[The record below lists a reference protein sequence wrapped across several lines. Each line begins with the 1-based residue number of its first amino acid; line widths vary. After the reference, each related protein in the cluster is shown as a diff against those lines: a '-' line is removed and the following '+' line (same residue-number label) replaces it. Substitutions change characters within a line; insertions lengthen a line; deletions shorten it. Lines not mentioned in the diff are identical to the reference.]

1 MNFYNGYIRCL
12 SNWGGRG
19 YFTPGKV
26 YHVKDGKF
34 LDDHGVCTPTFQ
46 RLETF
51 NDWAAMAL
59 GNWEELELVKRYEYD
74 VGDWVL
80 VQNHRGFGWN
90 ECGDMDCF
98 MNKVCKVTGKL
109 SSCPYPLY
117 RLNDTH
123 WLFSNDDLVGAL
135 MSKKLVDS
143 LKPTRSEPEKT
154 CKEWTHNEIKK
165 ARNIVTEYMKMLASQ
180 RRTLIFETS
189 KNSVKCSMIET
200 KFNNLGLEV
209 LCEAKATCKGDMFN
223 EDIGMCVAACKVLNK
238 PIPDFIL
245 NK

>member
-12 SNWGGRG
+12 SDWGGRG

-51 NDWAAMAL
+51 NDWTAMAL
-59 GNWEELELVKRYEYD
+59 GNWEELELVKCDSY
-74 VGDWVL
+74 
-80 VQNHRGFGWN
+80 
-90 ECGDMDCF
+90 ECGDVVVLTSMPHNHWVYSMYRMFGEICTIVYSNLDTDNF
-98 MNKVCKVTGKL
+98 RVENFPYLLTRRDFVGKL
-109 SSCPYPLY
+109 VPK
-117 RLNDTH
+117 D
-123 WLFSNDDLVGAL
+123 
-135 MSKKLVDS
+135 KLI
-143 LKPTRSEPEKT
+143 KETTKT
-154 CKEWTHNEIKK
+154 DKDWTHNEIKK

-189 KNSVKCSMIET
+189 KNPVECAMIET
-200 KFNNLGLEV
+200 KFNNSDIEV
-209 LCEAKATCKGDMFN
+209 LREAKATCKDDIFN